1 MTERARRVLKRMLG
15 RGGAAPVLP
24 VQPAARPLDRVSFA
38 ATGELDA
45 IFSAHQ
51 GRGIHKWRHYFEIYE
66 RHFGPYRAAAT
77 ADRPVRLLEIGIGR
91 GGSLEMWRRYFGPNA
106 VIAGLDIQPL
116 DAPAEAEGFLI
127 EIADQQDE
135 AALRRI
141 VERLGGV
148 DIVIDDGSHFAS
160 HQARSF
166 EVLYPLVAAEG
177 LYVCEDLHAAYWPDY
192 EGGLRRPGTFIEF
205 TKGMIDALH
214 GWYLPQ
220 GSIDDPHRLKE
231 TCYGLHVYDSMVVVE
246 KRPKTAPYDILTGAP
261 GRS

>member
-1 MTERARRVLKRMLG
+1 MAPMSVAASLPGPRTPGLYNMLFFGLRPIEFARSHVQRFGLTWRMKG
-15 RGGAAPVLP
+15 M
-24 VQPAARPLDRVSFA
+24 PATVVFTARPEHARQV
-38 ATGELDA
+38 
-45 IFSAHQ
+45 FSADPKTFQ
-51 GRGIHKWRHYFEIYE
+51 AFNPEPI
-66 RHFGPYRAAAT
+66 
-77 ADRPVRLLEIGIGR
+77 VNL
-91 GGSLEMWRRYFGPNA
+91 FGPNA